1 MAQQVSPLTITDGVL
16 PEGQSLEG
24 VEEDEEG
31 NTTRRP
37 MRRRITMMIR
47 RKGKSMR

>member
-1 MAQQVSPLTITDGVL
+1 MTITDAVL
-16 PEGQSLEG
+16 PEGQSLVG